1 MMQCR
6 IAEIPYAKSVRL
18 GLGLSQ
24 QKLSDMLGVPVRTYQ
39 EWEQGRR
46 QPTGAAKTLLRLIA
60 RKPEL
65 LEEID
70 KLN

>member
-1 MMQCR
+1 MPH
-6 IAEIPYAKSVRL
+6 IIVEIPYAKSVRL

-65 LEEID
+65 LKEID

>member
-1 MMQCR
+1 MLHT
-6 IAEIPYAKSVRL
+6 IVEIPYAKSVRL

-24 QKLSDMLGVPVRTYQ
+24 QKLSNMLGVPVRTYQ